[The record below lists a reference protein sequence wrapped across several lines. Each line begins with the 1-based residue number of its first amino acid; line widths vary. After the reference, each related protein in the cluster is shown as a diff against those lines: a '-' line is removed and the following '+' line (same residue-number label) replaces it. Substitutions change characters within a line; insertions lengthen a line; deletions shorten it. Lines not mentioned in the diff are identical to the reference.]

1 MSEHIVVRWKR
12 LLIGMLAVLL
22 LAVLASS
29 SAQAGFV
36 RQDGKRYYYRTSGR
50 KVKGWLKKGK
60 KTYYLDPDQDGAVT
74 VGYLKLGKKGYYF
87 RKNGTLVKGAFATD
101 PLGHTYYA
109 ARSGVL
115 YRGLRK
121 IGKRY
126 YYFDRS
132 SHAMQ
137 TGWVKTSRGTYYMKG
152 AGKLRGTAVTGWLRK
167 DGLRYYFNNAGRMV
181 TGLVRIGGRQYYF
194 DPQSGAMAT
203 GTVTLKGKTY
213 NFGTNGIKVKES
225 VTGPWSVKV
234 NQSTCTVTV
243 YRGSTPVKAFACSV
257 GLNGATPDGTFRI
270 MDHLRWHELLGP
282 SWGQWCSHITWDILF
297 HSIPYSAPYDKY
309 SMAISGYNKLGQAA
323 SHGCVRLAAIN
334 AKYIYDNVPVGST
347 VVIFH
352 GSAKNDPLGKPM
364 TPYVGSWNHTYDP
377 TDPTI

>member
-1 MSEHIVVRWKR
+1 M
-12 LLIGMLAVLL
+12 
-22 LAVLASS
+22 
-29 SAQAGFV
+29 
-36 RQDGKRYYYRTSGR
+36 
-50 KVKGWLKKGK
+50 
-60 KTYYLDPDQDGAVT
+60 
-74 VGYLKLGKKGYYF
+74 
-87 RKNGTLVKGAFATD
+87 KGAFATD

-109 ARSGVL
+109 AKSGVL

-213 NFGTNGIKVKES
+213 NFGTNGIKVKEP

-282 SWGQWCSHITWDILF
+282 SWDSGAPILHGIFCSIRFRTQRHMT
-297 HSIPYSAPYDKY
+297 SIPWPSADITNLDRRPPMGACGWQP
-309 SMAISGYNKLGQAA
+309 SMPNISMTMSQSGPRRNLP
-323 SHGCVRLAAIN
+323 RLCEE
-334 AKYIYDNVPVGST
+334 
-347 VVIFH
+347 
-352 GSAKNDPLGKPM
+352 
-364 TPYVGSWNHTYDP
+364 
-377 TDPTI
+377 

>member
-1 MSEHIVVRWKR
+1 MSENHEVRWKR
-12 LLIGMLAVLL
+12 LFFGMLAVLL
-22 LAVLASS
+22 LAILASS

-60 KTYYLDPDQDGAVT
+60 RTYYLDPDQDGAVT

-101 PLGHTYYA
+101 PLGNTYCA
-109 ARSGVL
+109 TKSGVL

-137 TGWVKTSRGTYYMKG
+137 TGWVKTSKGTYYMKG
-152 AGKLRGTAVTGWLRK
+152 AGRLRGTAVIGWLRK

-194 DPQSGAMAT
+194 DPQTGAMAT
-203 GTVTLKGKTY
+203 VRNEWSQGEGTGDRAMEREGQSVNLHRYGLPRQHA
-213 NFGTNGIKVKES
+213 GEGI
-225 VTGPWSVKV
+225 
-234 NQSTCTVTV
+234 C
-243 YRGSTPVKAFACSV
+243 
-257 GLNGATPDGTFRI
+257 
-270 MDHLRWHELLGP
+270 LLG
-282 SWGQWCSHITWDILF
+282 
-297 HSIPYSAPYDKY
+297 
-309 SMAISGYNKLGQAA
+309 
-323 SHGCVRLAAIN
+323 R
-334 AKYIYDNVPVGST
+334 PVWSNTGRDLPD
-347 VVIFH
+347 H
-352 GSAKNDPLGKPM
+352 GSSALA
-364 TPYVGSWNHTYDP
+364 
-377 TDPTI
+377 